1 MVKMAFLHSQKPIN
15 VIDLFGNGVNT
26 ISGLKYHSGVAATF
40 TISNIENNDD
50 GSVTFDFAPGT
61 TAIET
66 TRSKGEES
74 DGAIYDLSGRI
85 VANGKSSQLPRGLYI
100 LNGKKVVK

>member
-1 MVKMAFLHSQKPIN
+1 MVKMAFLHSQKSIN

-40 TISNIENNDD
+40 TISNIEKNDD
-50 GSVTFDFAPGT
+50 GSVTFDFDLRT